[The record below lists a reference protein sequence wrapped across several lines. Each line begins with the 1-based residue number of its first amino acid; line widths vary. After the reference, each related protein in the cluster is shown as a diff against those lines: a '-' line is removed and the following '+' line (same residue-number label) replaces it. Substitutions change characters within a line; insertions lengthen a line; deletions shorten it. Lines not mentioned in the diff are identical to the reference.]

1 MKKNKA
7 FILIYLFAIIH
18 SYGQQDELI
27 YKYRQMAV
35 EYQQQIKMAK
45 SDFAGAES
53 TFEAAKAD
61 FLPKL
66 DLTGDYTYLGNTIQL
81 PSAGIGQPGE
91 ELSNTYSL
99 GLGVFQPIVTGGYL
113 KNTKNVALSQVE
125 VMRNYITLNEQDVMI
140 NSDALYWDAVTKKEI
155 NSIQIQYR
163 NSIGKF
169 LKVIQDRVDEEV
181 VGMNELYQ
189 TKVRYNDAEYE
200 VIKSNK
206 EYLISLMR
214 LNRLIGQPIN
224 AKLTVADSL
233 QAINITEL
241 NGNLT
246 EKALSQRSEIEILKN
261 TVAMNEFN
269 EKITTSKY
277 NPQLGVGVGGNWGA
291 PSAGLSI
298 DPDFNYNVYAQLVV
312 PVFHWGKRKD
322 EVFASR
328 QLTEVA
334 KLEMDETKDLIGL
347 EVETSY
353 KDLQLTQQQ
362 LDFATNSLDNAQKN
376 VDVMLDRY
384 YEGLSSVIEV
394 LDAELYWQKT
404 YFNYVQAKYELNFAH
419 SSYQRAMGEI
429 SVNP

>member
-1 MKKNKA
+1 MKKNYA
-7 FILIYLFAIIH
+7 FILVYLFSIIY

-35 EYQQQIKMAK
+35 EYQQQIKIAK

-53 TFEAAKAD
+53 TFEATKAD

-66 DLTGDYTYLGNTIQL
+66 DLTGDYTYLGNAIQF
-81 PSAGIGQPGE
+81 PSEGVGQPGE

-113 KNTKNVALSQVE
+113 KHNKNVALSQVE

-140 NSDALYWDAVTKKEI
+140 NSDALYWDVVTKKEI
-155 NSIQIQYR
+155 NSIQIEYR
-163 NSIGKF
+163 NSIGQF

-206 EYLISLMR
+206 EYLISLMK
-214 LNRLIGQPIN
+214 LNRIIGQPIS
-224 AKLTVADSL
+224 AQSTVADSL
-233 QAINITEL
+233 QAVNIIGL

-246 EKALSQRSEIEILKN
+246 EKAFSQRSEIEILKN
-261 TVAMNEFN
+261 TVLMNESN
-269 EKITTSKY
+269 EKITSSKY
-277 NPQLGVGVGGNWGA
+277 NPQLGVGAGGNWGA
-291 PSAGLSI
+291 PSVGFSTE
-298 DPDFNYNVYAQLVV
+298 PDFNYNIYAKLVV

-328 QLTEVA
+328 QKTEVS

-353 KDLQLTQQQ
+353 NDLQLTQQQ
-362 LDFATNSLDNAQKN
+362 LNFAFNSLDNAQKN

-384 YEGLSSVIEV
+384 YEGLSSVLEV
-394 LDAELYWQKT
+394 LDAQLFWQKT
-404 YFNYVQAKYELNFAH
+404 YFNYIQAKYELNFAH
-419 SSYQRAMGEI
+419 SNYQRAMGEL